1 MDLYAM
7 CSFYHIFCLFINS
20 SYPALMP
27 DLVGIY
33 RKYGREQPKIDEREQ
48 LGKLSGVFCAD
59 GTVTPALL
67 DQLQPQRGQH
77 PPLRLNRSC
86 VATSEFINIVE
97 PQKTT
102 SSKNPPPPD

>member
-1 MDLYAM
+1 MSHRSKNLH
-7 CSFYHIFCLFINS
+7 SE
-20 SYPALMP
+20 PALMP
-27 DLVGIY
+27 DLVCIY

-77 PPLRLNRSC
+77 PPVRVNRSC